1 MTTQADQRPDSGHTA
16 DSTPDEGYQRGLSTA
31 GQVQMTAIGVGL
43 FTNIP

>member
-1 MTTQADQRPDSGHTA
+1 MTTQADQRQDSGRTA
-16 DSTPDEGYQRGLSTA
+16 DSTPDEGYQRGLSA